1 MNTFIRQQGR
11 KIDRETDIYNENYKL
26 QSVINVWQETQ
37 CDSLSSNMIRQ
48 ENWLHTI
55 IGSMHQIY
63 TKQIGQEIFW
73 QVQMSIKFNF
83 TQH

>member
-11 KIDRETDIYNENYKL
+11 KTDRETDIYNENYKL
-26 QSVINVWQETQ
+26 QAVINVWQGTQ
-37 CDSLSSNMIRQ
+37 CDSLSSNMLRR
-48 ENWLHTI
+48 ENWLHT

-63 TKQIGQEIFW
+63 TKQISQEIFR
-73 QVQMSIKFNF
+73 QVQMSVEFNL

>member
-11 KIDRETDIYNENYKL
+11 KTDRETDIYNESYKL

-37 CDSLSSNMIRQ
+37 RDSLVSNMLRQ
-48 ENWLHTI
+48 ENWLHTV

-63 TKQIGQEIFW
+63 TKQISQEIFW
-73 QVQMSIKFNF
+73 RVQMSIKFNF